1 MGHWDDPQ
9 LQQTLQSSG
18 SAWEGYKRTREGM
31 MCAAFSRGPAAQP
44 SQPALAALGALG
56 ALGVLVALA
65 AAAPAAAAGVAVA
78 EPAGS
83 LLPAVGSGARHL
95 GTADVT
101 TWSTALHP
109 WEVDLPQPLGTSQ
122 VAQPDHWAARLHL
135 EDLWL
140 ASPPR
145 NVCFEAPDGSPAVR
159 RLHLTIVPRPS

>member
-1 MGHWDDPQ
+1 
-9 LQQTLQSSG
+9 
-18 SAWEGYKRTREGM
+18 

-65 AAAPAAAAGVAVA
+65 AAAPAAAVDVAVA

-101 TWSTALHP
+101 TWSTALHQS

-122 VAQPDHWAARLHL
+122 VAQPDHWDARLHL

-159 RLHLTIVPRPS
+159 RLHLTIVPRPAS